1 MRSLQAAIRPQIVAP
16 AVTQSPVLA
25 KHFGAPPGHSFYD
38 KFLASNRPKGGWAKV
53 GYVQII
59 RYHIEVCNAVMQ
71 FAELER
77 QESMA
82 QRIIFYPKKWDQQR
96 STQKKP
102 DPTLETSMRLLRS
115 AASRYKVML
124 QAIDPAPGTGEG
136 KDVSRRLVSQV
147 LISTAVT
154 PETLYPLTGLLSL
167 TSFNRLIHLRPSG
180 LIQDSDQLDLL
191 FTLPMETPVLGIS
204 ANHNGDS
211 EASVVLIEPSNQA
224 YQKITGQLLET
235 GYQETEFLHG
245 IPMMTDFAEDQV
257 HLVVK
262 TSALQLEKEPFD
274 SAEFLKMTGYVHLTD
289 PDLPGP
295 EYNIPK
301 DKVLSA
307 QPSGAEPRKA
317 WEKSYERFRQ
327 QRIDVCGLDL
337 EPFESALA

>member
-38 KFLASNRPKGGWAKV
+38 KFLASNRPRGGWAKV

-82 QRIIFYPKKWDQQR
+82 QRIIFYPRKWDQQR

-136 KDVSRRLVSQV
+136 KDMFRSLASQV
-147 LISTAVT
+147 LIPTAVT

-211 EASVVLIEPSNQA
+211 EASVVLIEPSNEA
-224 YQKITGQLLET
+224 YQKVTEHLSET
-235 GYQETEFLHG
+235 GYHETEFLHST
-245 IPMMTDFAEDQV
+245 PMMTDFAEDQV

-274 SAEFLKMTGYVHLTD
+274 SAEFLKMTGYVHLSD

-295 EYNIPK
+295 EYYIPK
-301 DKVLSA
+301 DKILSA